1 MLNDV
6 MANVVMLN
14 CVIVSVIML
23 SVAVLNVVM
32 LSVVAPIISN
42 FTSSLRC
49 EGQYSRNFHFL
60 K

>member
-14 CVIVSVIML
+14 CVIVSVVML
-23 SVAVLNVVM
+23 SVVVLNVVM
-32 LSVVAPIISN
+32 LSVVAPKVSN

-49 EGQYSRNFHFL
+49 EWQYSRNFIF
-60 K
+60 